1 MTKVT
6 KKKNRKLRRQIRKTV
21 GALFMISAIV
31 VAAVPVPDVS
41 ANVADPVVRVAV
53 VNYTDSNMNAY
64 EKINGKDVPSTWQ
77 SQVPYIGDDAEIYT
91 TGDRMYQ
98 FFVKEEQI
106 GKDFITITGPD
117 VNHMKNVLRMKP
129 GEAVRISSDT
139 GKSYQ
144 CSVLELTDTF
154 IQLDILDSEI
164 AGTELPNRIFL
175 FQALPKG
182 DRMEYIIQ
190 KAVELGVYEIIPVVM
205 KYCVV
210 KLDPK
215 KAKAKVARWQAVAE
229 SAAKQSK
236 RSRIPTVHPL
246 MHFQEA
252 AAYAMQC
259 GCRLVPYENERGMQA
274 TAQALQTIQPGT
286 SVSIMIGPEGGFSAE
301 EIDALRNDMQ
311 IISLGKRI
319 LRTDTA
325 AIAMMSLLM
334 LHIEIEHSEAG
345 YDTK

>member
-1 MTKVT
+1 
-6 KKKNRKLRRQIRKTV
+6 
-21 GALFMISAIV
+21 
-31 VAAVPVPDVS
+31 
-41 ANVADPVVRVAV
+41 
-53 VNYTDSNMNAY
+53 
-64 EKINGKDVPSTWQ
+64 
-77 SQVPYIGDDAEIYT
+77 
-91 TGDRMYQ
+91 MYQ

-334 LHIEIEHSEAG
+334 LHIEIEHSEAD